1 MTTVFL
7 DRDGVINR
15 KLPEGEY
22 VSSWERFELLP
33 GVLEA
38 IQALKAAGL
47 RVVVVTN
54 QRGVALG
61 RYSTADVE
69 AIHAR
74 LQALLT
80 EGERTADAVGQAGQA
95 GADGQA
101 GVDAFY
107 YCPHD
112 KRMCRCRKPLPG
124 MFEQAQAQFPRIEA
138 ERSVMVGDS
147 LSDIEF
153 GRAVGMRTIFV
164 RGDAAHRKPGWEQ
177 GEAMADAAAEDLP
190 AAVRLLLA
198 AQASSS
204 ASVR

>member
-38 IQALKAAGL
+38 MQALKAAGL

-80 EGERTADAVGQAGQA
+80 EGGRSAGAVGQA
-95 GADGQA
+95 GQA

-177 GEAMADAAAEDLP
+177 GEAMADAAADDLP

-198 AQASSS
+198 DQASNSFSS